1 MGVFEPAI
9 SRLSLAQ
16 AGGIGRGQLADLG
29 MSRSMIDRAVAD
41 GRWKPRHSGVLIDD
55 SRPATYERELWAAF
69 LALGP
74 KSLVGFDSAARTHGL
89 RTFER
94 AEMVRMA
101 RPHGLRG
108 RLDGV
113 VVHQIGDHAP
123 EHVVDIG
130 GLPVTTPARTVV
142 DLAMIHSIP
151 RLKLVVEDALARSI
165 VDLGAMSDLVVALRR
180 RGKPGITK
188 LTIVLDELASGDVP
202 PESLLERKVLDA
214 IRGAGLPEPAFQAG
228 LPGRALGP
236 RLVDFAF
243 LDGSKLIVEADGRRW
258 HARNQAMSRDRER
271 DLQAARLG
279 WQTLRVTWEMVMGD
293 PVQVGRD
300 VAAVHTLRLRG

>member
-89 RTFER
+89 RTFEH
-94 AEMVRMA
+94 AEVVRMA

-130 GLPVTTPARTVV
+130 GLPVTTPARTV
-142 DLAMIHSIP
+142 
-151 RLKLVVEDALARSI
+151 

-214 IRGAGLPEPAFQAG
+214 IRGAGLPEPAFKLGFRAAPSD
-228 LPGRALGP
+228 LVSLTSHSSMGR
-236 RLVDFAF
+236 
-243 LDGSKLIVEADGRRW
+243 SRW
-258 HARNQAMSRDRER
+258 APLAC
-271 DLQAARLG
+271 
-279 WQTLRVTWEMVMGD
+279 
-293 PVQVGRD
+293 PK
-300 VAAVHTLRLRG
+300 